1 MTLVDTDILI
11 DAGRGV
17 PEAVNCLK
25 DITRSKSSAGDSR
38 TAQER
43 LENLAT
49 LALLEVTE
57 EAVSLAQELLST
69 GAVPEKA
76 AEDALHLAI
85 AVTNGVE
92 YLLTWNCKH
101 LANATMRTKIEAVC
115 RSAGYEP
122 RYNAMWEDPI
132 VAEVRKIR
140 EAHAAQFNYNLKAI
154 YQDLKQQEQA
164 SERVFVSYP
173 PRLARPIKKLPRRRR
188 AA

>member
-1 MTLVDTDILI
+1 MKAKVYIETTVISYLTVRPNRDVVI
-11 DAGRGV
+11 AGHQ
-17 PEAVNCLK
+17 K
-25 DITRSKSSAGDSR
+25 ITRDWWQTCRERFDVVASQLVVRKASAGDSR
-38 TAQER
+38 AAQER

-101 LANATMRTKIEAVC
+101 LANATMRTKIEDVC
-115 RSAGYEP
+115 RSVGYEP
-122 RYNAMWEDPI
+122 VIICTPEELL
-132 VAEVRKIR
+132 EV
-140 EAHAAQFNYNLKAI
+140 
-154 YQDLKQQEQA
+154 
-164 SERVFVSYP
+164 
-173 PRLARPIKKLPRRRR
+173 
-188 AA
+188 